1 MIVNTVKGQVKPEFK
16 EKFIAHMAELAETVR
31 AEKGCI
37 AYDLS
42 VDTENDL
49 VLFLFEKWES
59 KEDILAHLA
68 TEHMQS
74 HLAEAQPWFDSLEME
89 TFEAAK
95 FDLF

>member
-1 MIVNTVKGQVKPEFK
+1 MIINTVKGRVKPEFK
-16 EKFIAHMAELAETVR
+16 AKFVAHMATLAEIVR

-37 AYDLS
+37 TYDLNY
-42 VDTENDL
+42 DTENGL
-49 VLFLFEKWES
+49 ILFLFEKWES

-74 HLAEAQPWFDSLEME
+74 HLAEAQPWFDTLEME
-89 TFEAAK
+89 TFESTK